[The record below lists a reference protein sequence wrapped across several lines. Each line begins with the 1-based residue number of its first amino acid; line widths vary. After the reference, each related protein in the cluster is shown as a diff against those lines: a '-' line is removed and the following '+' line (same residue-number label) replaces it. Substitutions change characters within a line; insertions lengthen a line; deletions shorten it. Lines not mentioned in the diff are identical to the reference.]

1 MGEIENKEPFI
12 NNAVENDKGELVD
25 LYVPRKCHATGRLIT
40 PKDHTSVQLS
50 VAQVDANGKMTDGR
64 EFIALSGDVRAMGEA
79 DDSINRLATERG
91 RKSRFTPALYFS
103 NDTLSPS

>member
-1 MGEIENKEPFI
+1 MNK
-12 NNAVENDKGELVD
+12 NLKNTKAHNSHATENDKGELVD

-40 PKDHTSVQLS
+40 PKDHTSTQIS
-50 VAQVDANGKMTDGR
+50 IAQVDANGKMTDGR

-91 RKSRFTPALYFS
+91 REYLIFTL
-103 NDTLSPS
+103 